1 MGWMD
6 GWMDPSQTTTT
17 TRAPLAVLKISKQTN
32 TQINRWGRDWV
43 RARGKRKEIT
53 NKSQTNHKQYQN
65 KTIKDGD
72 ISPWLIWNNLST
84 WSYGKIWTKRKENNT
99 EKILNHK
106 KGEDGQAF
114 LFFAA
119 GLSAFSAQ
127 AVPIQNVFLP
137 MLQQSL
143 TVLESW
149 TILDFL
155 NYLRPFGTISDHFL
169 TILDRF
175 MTFLLILWHFLNIS
189 WPSWTFFNIT
199 WYFLIILDHFLNIL
213 NHFLIFFWYFLTI
226 SWHFLAILDHFW
238 EGISRNDLQF

>member
-1 MGWMD
+1 M
-6 GWMDPSQTTTT
+6 
-17 TRAPLAVLKISKQTN
+17 
-32 TQINRWGRDWV
+32 
-43 RARGKRKEIT
+43 
-53 NKSQTNHKQYQN
+53 
-65 KTIKDGD
+65 
-72 ISPWLIWNNLST
+72 
-84 WSYGKIWTKRKENNT
+84 
-99 EKILNHK
+99 NHK

-213 NHFLIFFWYFLTI
+213 NHFLIFSWYFLTI
-226 SWHFLAILDHFW
+226 FWHFLAILDHFW
-238 EGISRNDLQF
+238 EGISRNDLQFYRHCSINNGNHYSLLDFETVDSNFHHQMALYMENTVHWFIFSLNINPFQQL